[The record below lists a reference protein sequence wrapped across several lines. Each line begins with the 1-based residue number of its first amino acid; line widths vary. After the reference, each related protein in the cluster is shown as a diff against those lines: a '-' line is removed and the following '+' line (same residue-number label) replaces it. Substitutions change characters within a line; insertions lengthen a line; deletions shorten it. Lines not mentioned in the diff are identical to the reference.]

1 MIYGRISSRLAENL
15 QISPNRKLSHNNP
28 MSLDRPLST
37 LELTALGIVLKSG
50 PCLAH
55 AVVTMF
61 ASSQTYAY
69 RSGAGS
75 IYPLLKRLA
84 SAGYLQESKRQYI
97 ITEAGKE
104 AIRAWVKPPFEPSDF
119 STTLDTFRSR
129 AYFLTLLSPSEI
141 DEFTAKT
148 LEGLNGLLVEC
159 SQALEAQRDS
169 GDRFGEL
176 AMLGA
181 VRETQA
187 RIMWMSEVRHALLS
201 ANLVHE
207 GSESNRQ

>member
-1 MIYGRISSRLAENL
+1 
-15 QISPNRKLSHNNP
+15 

-37 LELTALGIVLKSG
+37 LELTALGIILKRG

-84 SAGYLQESKRQYI
+84 SAGYLQESKRQYT

-104 AIRAWVKPPFEPSDF
+104 AIRTWVKPPFEPGDF

-129 AYFLTLLSPSEI
+129 AYFLTLLNPSEI
-141 DEFTAKT
+141 DEFTTRT
-148 LEGLNGLLVEC
+148 LEGLNELLVEC
-159 SQALEAQRDS
+159 NQALQEQRDS

-187 RIMWMSEVRHALLS
+187 RIMWMSEVRRALLS
-201 ANLVHE
+201 ANFAQQA
-207 GSESNRQ
+207 SEPNRQ